1 MDASTSFLGR
11 IMAKTGWLKSSEK
24 KDKDRRRSKRHRIDL
39 PVRYRMYLPSRV
51 ENASP
56 QLKAQLYDISEH
68 GLGLLTDAI
77 QWEGLHMVDPDMQT
91 SEKCIVEV
99 EVPYDEEPLRL
110 QGRAVWYIRH
120 PEGIPFVFRVGVEFV
135 GLNPVLRKNIQN
147 LINLYVTA
155 AEIS

>member
-11 IMAKTGWLKSSEK
+11 IMSKTGLLRTSEK

-39 PVRYRMYLPSRV
+39 PVRYRMYLPSRP

-56 QLKAQLYDISEH
+56 ELKAQLYDISEH

-77 QWEGLHMVDPDMQT
+77 QWEGLNMVDPDMQT
-91 SEKCIVEV
+91 SQKCIVEV

-110 QGRAVWYIRH
+110 RGRAVWYIRH

-135 GLNPVLRKNIQN
+135 GLTPELKNSVQN
-147 LINLYVTA
+147 LINLYVAA
-155 AEIS
+155 AEIL